1 MSATTEKQISFLIK
15 KISSTVRDI
24 STLKT
29 FLVLNA
35 GEQTHLNQP
44 ENMYLQQKLKSYNM
58 TESYY
63 PSIKKKLFT
72 YWSKTG
78 ADKLKKKEENPSS
91 SSPSQTVCTLREVHE
106 GLSVWEHKSWRK
118 RGSVRGLCTAQTS
131 RERIIR
137 GRE

>member
-1 MSATTEKQISFLIK
+1 MSATTEKQICFLIK

-63 PSIKKKLFT
+63 PSIKKNCLLTEAKQELI
-72 YWSKTG
+72 S
-78 ADKLKKKEENPSS
+78 
-91 SSPSQTVCTLREVHE
+91 
-106 GLSVWEHKSWRK
+106 
-118 RGSVRGLCTAQTS
+118 
-131 RERIIR
+131 
-137 GRE
+137 